1 MGIKVP
7 SAGAT
12 PAHSVV
18 LSWRYP
24 DGRVATGHFLPRERA
39 EQLARIY
46 GVMHPDQTYWIETVR
61 MDETQAYARVRRRR
75 RPRASTTKP

>member
-1 MGIKVP
+1 M
-7 SAGAT
+7 
-12 PAHSVV
+12 
-18 LSWRYP
+18 
-24 DGRVATGHFLPRERA
+24 ATGHFLPRERA

>member
-7 SAGAT
+7 SAAAT
-12 PAHSVV
+12 PADSVV

-61 MDETQAYARVRRRR
+61 MDETRAYGRVRRR